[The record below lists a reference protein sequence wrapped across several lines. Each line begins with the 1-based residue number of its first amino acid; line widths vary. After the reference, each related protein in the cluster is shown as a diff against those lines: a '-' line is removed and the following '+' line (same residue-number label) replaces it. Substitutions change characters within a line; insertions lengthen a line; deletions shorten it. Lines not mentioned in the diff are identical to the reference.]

1 MMKTLTA
8 RLLCLMLS
16 ALCVLTCFPGA
27 AAQEAQP
34 LTYIQTCLIRN
45 TPSNRAAVIGR
56 MEDGTAVE
64 ILGESGDYY
73 RIDCYDMTGYIAK
86 AQVTVSEDGKYYV
99 NCTEASYET
108 SALECRGAAEV
119 LQLRTALLRLTRQQ
133 LGTRYVYGGSA
144 PGGFDCSGL
153 TSYVYK
159 KNGITLH
166 RRASLQMQDGLIV
179 SRDGLQVGDLVF
191 FRTPGTTTLCSHVGI
206 YTGGNTIIHA
216 GSKGITYANLDD
228 PWFVDYYLCGR
239 RIVTVS
245 GSSLEPVIAAASD
258 SGVARSV
265 PTGLRTAR

>member
-8 RLLCLMLS
+8 RVLCLMLS

-27 AAQEAQP
+27 AAQELQP
-34 LTYIQTCLIRN
+34 PTYIQTCLIRN
-45 TPSNRAAVIGR
+45 TPSNRGAVIGR

-64 ILGESGDYY
+64 ILGESGDFY

-86 AQVTVSEDGKYYV
+86 AQVTAAEDVGYYV
-99 NCTEASYET
+99 NCQSDSPET
-108 SALECRGAAEV
+108 SPLECRSAAEV
-119 LQLRTALLRLTRQQ
+119 LRLRSAILRLTRQQ

-179 SRDGLQVGDLVF
+179 SKEGLQVGDLVF

-206 YTGGNTIIHA
+206 YAGENTIIHA

-228 PWFVDYYLCGR
+228 NWFDDYYLCGR
-239 RIVTVS
+239 RILNIS
-245 GSSLEPVIAAASD
+245 GASLEPVIAVAAEN
-258 SGVARSV
+258 GTTRA
-265 PTGLRTAR
+265 GAIGIRTTR